1 MALAREQ
8 QHLADS
14 EADMPR
20 FRSCATA
27 SSILFAFVDHFWTE
41 MALFS
46 GLAGE

>member
-27 SSILFAFVDHFWTE
+27 SSICLRLLTTLD
-41 MALFS
+41 
-46 GLAGE
+46 